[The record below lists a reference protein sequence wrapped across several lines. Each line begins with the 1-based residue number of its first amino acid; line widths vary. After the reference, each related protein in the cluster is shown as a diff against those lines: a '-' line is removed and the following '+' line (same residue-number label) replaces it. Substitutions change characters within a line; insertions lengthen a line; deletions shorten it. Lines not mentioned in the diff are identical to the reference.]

1 MRELQKIFLLEDL
14 IKKVKGLKKSGK
26 TIVQSHGVFDLIHPG
41 IIKHLNSAKKQGDIL
56 VVTVIKDK
64 DVRKG
69 PGRPI
74 FSVDLRVENVATL
87 DMVDYVCAVDDEKPY
102 ECVQMI
108 KPDIFARGQAYKE
121 RDKKIHNKV
130 FEEERDFYFGKSKLY
145 ETDGFSFSSSH
156 IINNF
161 LDIYPEDTK
170 SYLKSFSGKYSF
182 ADIVANLDKLKGL
195 KILLI
200 GDGIIDEYH

>member
-1 MRELQKIFLLEDL
+1 MEKEIQKKILLLKDL
-14 IKKVKGLKKSGK
+14 VKKVEALKQKGKVV
-26 TIVQSHGVFDLIHPG
+26 VQSHGVFDLIHPG
-41 IIKHLNSAKKQGDIL
+41 IIRHLNSAKKQGDIL

-87 DMVDYVCAVDDEKPY
+87 DMVDYVCAVDDEKPF

-108 KPDIFARGQAYKE
+108 KPDIFAKGQAYKE
-121 RDKKIHNKV
+121 RDRKIHNKV
-130 FEEERDFYFGKSKLY
+130 FEEEKDFYFGKSKLY

-161 LDIYPEDTK
+161 LYVYPEDTK
-170 SYLKSFSGKYSF
+170 SYLKSFSEKYSF
-182 ADIVANLDKLKGL
+182 EDIAANIDKLKDL

-200 GDGIIDEYH
+200 